1 MTRVQSQQ
9 EDMKSET
16 LTQEEALEL
25 ATVLKQKLSDGEL
38 PNKDLESINKM
49 VAGLG
54 DNRGEL
60 RLTFAVDFRSSKGFL
75 RSGRGRPRSTEAT
88 DCSTP

>member
-1 MTRVQSQQ
+1 MTGVQSQS

-25 ATVLKQKLSDGEL
+25 ATTLKQKLSDGEI
-38 PNKDLESINKM
+38 PNSDLESINRM

-60 RLTFAVDFRSSKGFL
+60 RLTFAKSLGSVGE
-75 RSGRGRPRSTEAT
+75 EAIQIL
-88 DCSTP
+88 